1 MTLDS
6 GSGAG
11 GDGEPPFG
19 GAYGRLKL
27 LLLLAVAVLLVV
39 GVFALVGKVAGYTRT
54 LNRLKDA
61 EPLWLSVCFVSQVL
75 MYFGYVSVV
84 RAIVRHDG
92 GPTLRPWLATK
103 VVLASLGATRL
114 LGAGGAGGLAI
125 LYWLL
130 RQIGNTRREAA
141 VRVLAF
147 NTLLFAW
154 FGAAAAA
161 AALLALLSARGDVPP
176 AMTVPWLAG
185 VAACAAAAAWLSAP
199 GRSRRLAAAAGGG
212 RARQGLAAA
221 VAGVVVAR
229 RLCREDATRRAALVG
244 APAYWLADMA
254 CLWAGLR
261 AFDVR
266 IAIPELVLAYATG
279 YLANMLPLPTG
290 GIGGVDAATTFALTA
305 LGVPLAPAL
314 LGVFAYRFFS
324 FLLPTVP
331 AVLTLPAL
339 PRAGRELRE
348 GQADGGRAT

>member
-199 GRSRRLAAAAGGG
+199 GRSRRLAAAPGGG
-212 RARQGLAAA
+212 RARQGLVAA
-221 VAGVVVAR
+221 VAGVVAARGMLGGTRVGVAAPPPVVSP
-229 RLCREDATRRAALVG
+229 EPAASAPVAAPPPEPSV
-244 APAYWLADMA
+244 APAD
-254 CLWAGLR
+254 
-261 AFDVR
+261 D
-266 IAIPELVLAYATG
+266 PPPSTS
-279 YLANMLPLPTG
+279 
-290 GIGGVDAATTFALTA
+290 AAE
-305 LGVPLAPAL
+305 PARSARPRPARP
-314 LGVFAYRFFS
+314 GPA
-324 FLLPTVP
+324 PTVKP
-331 AVLTLPAL
+331 SVPKPSAPTDDILGS
-339 PRAGRELRE
+339 RN
-348 GQADGGRAT
+348 

>member
-199 GRSRRLAAAAGGG
+199 GRSRRLAAAPGGG
-212 RARQGLAAA
+212 RARQGLVTA
-221 VAGVVVAR
+221 VAGVVAAGR
-229 RLCREDATRRAALVG
+229 RSREDATPRAALVG